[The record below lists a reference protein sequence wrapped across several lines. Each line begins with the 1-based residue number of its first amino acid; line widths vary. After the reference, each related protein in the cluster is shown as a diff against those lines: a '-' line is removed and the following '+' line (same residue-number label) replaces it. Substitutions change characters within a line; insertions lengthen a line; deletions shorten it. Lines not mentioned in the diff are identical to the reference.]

1 MRIAIDV
8 NGVLRDTIGK
18 IKQIYEKTYL
28 SELSEYKDETQKI
41 FEVSDSGDLTE
52 IQENE
57 TFSYGIS
64 EPISSLNLMDFFNFK
79 NEDEYYQFLYEEFP
93 MQIFGHAQS
102 TELSTFIDFNN
113 FYQDNREN
121 HEILIVSDEIG
132 KSKPATLFFIS
143 KFGCLTEKVKFFS
156 KTTEKSLWDEIDVL
170 LTANPDLLLNYPKDK
185 VVIKYET
192 SYNQDIE
199 SNLSIKELKE
209 LESTLKK
216 LIK

>member
-1 MRIAIDV
+1 MRIAIDI

-28 SELSEYKDETQKI
+28 TEISDYKDETQKVFDI
-41 FEVSDSGDLTE
+41 SDSGDLIE

-57 TFSYGIS
+57 TFSYGIL
-64 EPISSLNLMDFFNFK
+64 EPISSLKLIEFFKFK
-79 NEDEYYQFLYEEFP
+79 SEEEYYQFLYEEFP

-102 TELSTFIDFNN
+102 TELSTFIDFNY
-113 FYQDNREN
+113 FYQENREN
-121 HEILIVSDEIG
+121 HEILIVSDEMG
-132 KSKPATLFFIS
+132 KSKPATLFFLS
-143 KFGCLTEKVKFFS
+143 KFGCLTEKVKFFC
-156 KTTEKSLWDEIDVL
+156 KITEKSLWDEIDVL